1 MSNQVEPGSFG
12 SAAAGPG
19 PAGLAEQ
26 TAYVPQTAGA
36 AVSYPPP
43 YHGRP
48 VSWVAVSLIMLAF
61 LVGGLA
67 LMFGPTWWLFWVSLG
82 GAAVGGLLALFTN
95 IFEDWY

>member
-1 MSNQVEPGSFG
+1 MSNQVEPGTVG

-26 TAYVPQTAGA
+26 TAQVPQAPGT

-43 YHGRP
+43 FHGRV
-48 VSWVAVSLIMLAF
+48 VSWVAVSIITVAF
-61 LVGGLA
+61 LIGGLA
-67 LMFGPTWWLFWVSLG
+67 LVFGPTWWLFYASVGL
-82 GAAVGGLLALFTN
+82 AVVGGLIALATN

>member
-1 MSNQVEPGSFG
+1 MSHQMESGTVG

-26 TAYVPQTAGA
+26 AASVPQIPGTP
-36 AVSYPPP
+36 VSYPPP

-48 VSWVAVSLIMLAF
+48 VSWVAVSLVMVGFLA
-61 LVGGLA
+61 GGLA
-67 LMFGPTWWLFWVSLG
+67 LVFGPTWVVFWI
-82 GAAVGGLLALFTN
+82 GAGLAVVGGLLALATN

>member
-1 MSNQVEPGSFG
+1 MSNQVEPGTFG

-26 TAYVPQTAGA
+26 TAQVPQVAGA
-36 AVSYPPP
+36 PVAYPQP

-48 VSWVAVSLIMLAF
+48 VSWVAVSLIMIGF

-67 LMFGPTWWLFWVSLG
+67 LVFGPTWWLFWVSLG
-82 GAAVGGLLALFTN
+82 VAAVGGLLAMATN